1 MAGAPIGQSLG
12 GAGGGF
18 SNFATGLETLFGS
31 STDISGTGAT
41 KGTTKGTQTEQLN
54 VDQQAITKIIND
66 ILGGPQGLAS
76 IFSDQNVSGLYGST
90 VSKQAAGD
98 LVSKLAGEIAK
109 LTAKKTTTTDQ
120 ATNQS
125 TTQNQTQDKGG
136 ALSGIGSTI
145 ESAGHSIANFGSKV
159 FGW

>member
-12 GAGGGF
+12 GTGGVGGGF
-18 SNFATGLETLFGS
+18 SSFATGLETLFGGT
-31 STDISGTGAT
+31 TDISGS
-41 KGTTKGTQTEQLN
+41 GTTKGTTTEQLN
-54 VDQQAITKIIND
+54 LDQQAVTKIIND
-66 ILGGPQGLAS
+66 ILGGSQGLAS

-120 ATNQS
+120 T
-125 TTQNQTQDKGG
+125 TTQDQTQEKGG
-136 ALSGIGSTI
+136 ALSGIGGAI
-145 ESAGHSIANFGSKV
+145 ESAGQSISNFGQKV